1 MWVDAP
7 GLAMVLLGVSVFDW
21 CCLWWFLAFLLHGI
35 YRSRQESDTKINAI
49 NEMQR
54 VVCYMIMNNLTT
66 LTPMRHLLNY
76 PLPF

>member
-54 VVCYMIMNNLTT
+54 VV
-66 LTPMRHLLNY
+66 
-76 PLPF
+76 